1 MALQPSDLLVVQRVT
16 GPSDEQKH
24 YSLRVDALD
33 TYMESTSSV
42 TFKGKVDLTA
52 APSGSAA
59 SPNNGDLYIN
69 TGVGSSNAGWNG
81 ITAGT
86 TVAEGDQ
93 VIYDGD
99 NSEWILTSNG
109 SDPGGQVDA
118 VQGTA
123 PIQVD
128 ATDPT
133 EPVVSVLDA
142 TTSNSGVVQLA
153 STADVTAGTS
163 GVVVTA
169 DQLKTTNDLI
179 SAGGGGTVTEV
190 TGTAPIEVANGT
202 AAPVVS
208 IKDDAFAPYDF
219 SSLDTI

>member
-1 MALQPSDLLVVQRVT
+1 MSLLPSDLLVVQRVT
-16 GPSDEQKH
+16 GPADDQKH

-52 APSGSAA
+52 APSGTALT
-59 SPNNGDLYIN
+59 PNNGDLYVNI
-69 TGVGSSNAGWNG
+69 GAGSSNAGWNG

-86 TVAEGDQ
+86 TVTEGDQ

-99 NSEWILTSNG
+99 NSEWILLSNG

-118 VQGTA
+118 IGGTA
-123 PIQVD
+123 PIQID
-128 ATDPT
+128 NSDQT
-133 EPVVSVLDA
+133 EPVISVLYA
-142 TTSNSGVVQLA
+142 TTTDKGVVQLA
-153 STADVTAGTS
+153 SIADVTAGTS
-163 GVVVTA
+163 GLVVTA

-179 SAGGGGTVTEV
+179 SAGGGTVTEV

-208 IKDDAFAPYDF
+208 IKEDAFAPYNF
-219 SSLDTI
+219 SSLDSI

>member
-1 MALQPSDLLVVQRVT
+1 MALLPSDLLVVQRVT
-16 GPSDEQKH
+16 GPADDQKH

-52 APSGSAA
+52 APSGTALT
-59 SPNNGDLYIN
+59 PNNGDLYVNI
-69 TGVGSSNAGWNG
+69 GAGSSNAGWNG

-86 TVAEGDQ
+86 TVTEGDQ

-99 NSEWILTSNG
+99 NSEWILLSNG
-109 SDPGGQVDA
+109 SDPGGQVDSI
-118 VQGTA
+118 GDTA

-128 ATDPT
+128 STNPAA
-133 EPVVSVLDA
+133 PVVSVLEA
-142 TTSNSGVVQLA
+142 TTDRTGVVQLA

-163 GVVVTA
+163 DVVVTA

-179 SAGGGGTVTEV
+179 SSGGGGTVTEV
-190 TGTAPIEVANGT
+190 IAGTAIEVTNGT
-202 AAPVVS
+202 TTPTVS
-208 IKDDAFAPYDF
+208 VKDETFAPYDF
-219 SSLDTI
+219 SSLDPA